1 MKKLT
6 LKELNELNK
15 LNSLNK
21 LLKVIELLRH
31 PKNGCPWDIAQTFE
45 TLSNFPIEEAYELQN
60 AINNKDIKN
69 IKEELGDLLLQVVL
83 FSQVSKDN
91 NMFSFEEVCN
101 EITKKIIRRHPQI
114 FDINYNEND
123 TPKDTWE
130 KIKLKEKQNTKDKFN
145 SILDDIPN
153 NLPPLLKSYKVQ
165 QKVSLINFDWK
176 NYLGPLKKVEEEL
189 IEVKKSLQINNNL
202 EKVEEEIGDLLF
214 SVVNLI
220 RHLDLNPDI
229 VVEKS
234 IKKFKNR
241 FLNIEKTLQKNNIK
255 INSKNIHQLWK
266 DAKIKEELNNE

>member
-15 LNSLNK
+15 LNSINK

-60 AINNKDIKN
+60 AVNNKDIKN

-114 FDINYNEND
+114 FDINYNQKN

-130 KIKLKEKQNTKDKFN
+130 KIKLEEKENNKSEFN
-145 SILDDIPN
+145 SILDDVPN
-153 NLPPLLKSYKVQ
+153 NLPPLLKSFKVQ
-165 QKVSLINFDWK
+165 EKVSSMNFDWK
-176 NYLGPLKKVEEEL
+176 NYLGPLKKIEEEL
-189 IEVKKSLQINNNL
+189 IEVKKSLQIKDNL
-202 EKVEEEIGDLLF
+202 GKVEEEIGDLLF

-220 RHLDLNPDI
+220 RHLNLKPDT

-234 IKKFKNR
+234 IKKFKKR
-241 FLNIEKTLQKNNIK
+241 FLNIEKTLHENKIK
-255 INSKNIHQLWK
+255 IDSKNIHQLWN
-266 DAKIKEELNNE
+266 DAKIKEGTEE

>member
-15 LNSLNK
+15 LNSINK

-60 AINNKDIKN
+60 AVNNKDIKN

-114 FDINYNEND
+114 FDINYNQKN

-130 KIKLKEKQNTKDKFN
+130 KIKLEEKENNKSEFN
-145 SILDDIPN
+145 SILDDVPN
-153 NLPPLLKSYKVQ
+153 NLPPLLKSFKVQ
-165 QKVSLINFDWK
+165 EKVSSMNFDWK
-176 NYLGPLKKVEEEL
+176 NYLGPLKKIEEEL
-189 IEVKKSLQINNNL
+189 IEVKKSLQIKDNL
-202 EKVEEEIGDLLF
+202 GKVEEEIGDLLF

-220 RHLDLNPDI
+220 RHLNLKPDT

-234 IKKFKNR
+234 IKKFKKR
-241 FLNIEKTLQKNNIK
+241 FLNIEKTLYENKIK
-255 INSKNIHQLWK
+255 IDSKNIHQLWN
-266 DAKIKEELNNE
+266 DAKIKEGTEE

>member
-21 LLKVIELLRH
+21 LLKVIEILRH
-31 PKNGCPWDIAQTFE
+31 PLNGCPWDIEQTFE
-45 TLSNFPIEEAYELQN
+45 TLRNFPIEEAYELQN
-60 AINNKDIKN
+60 AVNNQDIKN

-83 FSQVSKDN
+83 FSQVGKDN

-114 FDINYNEND
+114 FDINYNQNN

-130 KIKLKEKQNTKDKFN
+130 KIKLKEKENYKSGFN

-153 NLPPLLKSYKVQ
+153 NLPPLLKSFKVQ
-165 QKVSLINFDWK
+165 QKVSSMNFDWK
-176 NYLGPLKKVEEEL
+176 DYLGPLKKVEEEL
-189 IEVKKSLQINNNL
+189 IEVKKSLQIKHNL
-202 EKVEEEIGDLLF
+202 DKVEEEIGDLLF

-220 RHLDLNPDI
+220 RHLNLNPDI

-241 FLNIEKTLQKNNIK
+241 FLSIEKTLQENNIK
-255 INSKNIHQLWK
+255 INSKNINQLWTN
-266 DAKIKEELNNE
+266 AKIIEEMKNE

>member
-31 PKNGCPWDIAQTFE
+31 PLNGCPWDIAQTFE

-60 AINNKDIKN
+60 AVNNKDVKN

-91 NMFSFEEVCN
+91 NMFSFEDVCN

-114 FDINYNEND
+114 FDINYNHNSA
-123 TPKDTWE
+123 PKDTWE
-130 KIKLKEKQNTKDKFN
+130 KIKLEEKKNKKDEFN
-145 SILDDIPN
+145 SILEDIPN
-153 NLPPLLKSYKVQ
+153 NLPPLLKSFKVQ
-165 QKVSLINFDWK
+165 QKVSSINFDWK

-189 IEVKKSLQINNNL
+189 IEVKNSLHVKTNL
-202 EKVEEEIGDLLF
+202 DKVEEEIGDLLF

-220 RHLDLNPDI
+220 RHLNLNPDT

-241 FLNIEKTLQKNNIK
+241 FLNIEKILQKNNIK
-255 INSKNIHQLWK
+255 INEKNIHQLWNK
-266 DAKIKEELNNE
+266 AKIKEESNNE

>member
-114 FDINYNEND
+114 FDINYNHNN
-123 TPKDTWE
+123 TPKNTWE
-130 KIKLKEKQNTKDKFN
+130 KIKLEEKQNKKDEFN
-145 SILDDIPN
+145 SILEDIPN
-153 NLPPLLKSYKVQ
+153 NLPPLLKSFKVQ
-165 QKVSLINFDWK
+165 QKVSSINFDWK

-189 IEVKKSLQINNNL
+189 IEVKNSLHIKNNL
-202 EKVEEEIGDLLF
+202 DKVEEEIGDLLF

-220 RHLDLNPDI
+220 RHLNLNPDT

-241 FLNIEKTLQKNNIK
+241 FLNIEKMLQKNNIQ
-255 INSKNIHQLWK
+255 INEKNIHQLWNK
-266 DAKIKEELNNE
+266 AKIKEESNNE

>member
-15 LNSLNK
+15 LNSINK

-31 PKNGCPWDIAQTFE
+31 PNNGCPWDIAQTFE

-60 AINNKDIKN
+60 AVNNKDIEN

-114 FDINYNEND
+114 FDINYNKEN

-130 KIKLKEKQNTKDKFN
+130 KIKLEEKENNKNEFN
-145 SILDDIPN
+145 SILDDVPN
-153 NLPPLLKSYKVQ
+153 NLPPLLKSFKVQ
-165 QKVSLINFDWK
+165 QKVSSMNFDWK
-176 NYLGPLKKVEEEL
+176 DYLGPLKKVEEEL
-189 IEVKKSLQINNNL
+189 IEVKKSLKAKDNL
-202 EKVEEEIGDLLF
+202 DKVEEEIGDLLF

-220 RHLDLNPDI
+220 RHLNLNPDK

-255 INSKNIHQLWK
+255 INSKNIYQLWN
-266 DAKIKEELNNE
+266 DAKTKEELKNE

>member
-15 LNSLNK
+15 LNSINK

-31 PKNGCPWDIAQTFE
+31 PNNGCPWDIAQTFE
-45 TLSNFPIEEAYELQN
+45 SLSNFPIEEAYELQN
-60 AINNKDIKN
+60 AVNNKDINN

-114 FDINYNEND
+114 FDVNYNQKN

-130 KIKLKEKQNTKDKFN
+130 KIKLEEKENKKNEFI
-145 SILDDIPN
+145 SILDDVPN
-153 NLPPLLKSYKVQ
+153 NLPPLLKSFKVQ
-165 QKVSLINFDWK
+165 QKVSSINFDWK
-176 NYLGPLKKVEEEL
+176 GYLGPLKKVEEEL
-189 IEVKKSLQINNNL
+189 IEVKKSLKVRNNL
-202 EKVEEEIGDLLF
+202 DKVEEEIGDLLF

-220 RHLDLNPDI
+220 RHLNLNPDT

-255 INSKNIHQLWK
+255 INSKNIHQLWNE
-266 DAKIKEELNNE
+266 AKIKEGLKDE

>member
-21 LLKVIELLRH
+21 LLKVIEILRH
-31 PKNGCPWDIAQTFE
+31 PLNGCPWDIEQTFE
-45 TLSNFPIEEAYELQN
+45 TLRNFPIEEAYELQN
-60 AINNKDIKN
+60 AVNNQDIKN

-83 FSQVSKDN
+83 FSQVGKDN

-101 EITKKIIRRHPQI
+101 EITKKVIRRHPQI
-114 FDINYNEND
+114 FDINYNQNN

-130 KIKLKEKQNTKDKFN
+130 KIKLKEKENYKSGFN

-153 NLPPLLKSYKVQ
+153 NLPPLLKSFKVQ
-165 QKVSLINFDWK
+165 QKVSSMNFDWK
-176 NYLGPLKKVEEEL
+176 DYLGPLKKVEEEL
-189 IEVKKSLQINNNL
+189 IEVKKSLQVKHNL
-202 EKVEEEIGDLLF
+202 DKVEEEIGDLLF
-214 SVVNLI
+214 SIVNLI
-220 RHLDLNPDI
+220 RHLNLNPDI

-241 FLNIEKTLQKNNIK
+241 FLSIEKTLQENNIK
-255 INSKNIHQLWK
+255 INSKNIHQLWT
-266 DAKIKEELNNE
+266 DAKIIEEMKNE

>member
-15 LNSLNK
+15 LNSINK

-60 AINNKDIKN
+60 AVNNKDIKN

-114 FDINYNEND
+114 FDINYNQKN

-130 KIKLKEKQNTKDKFN
+130 KIKLEEKENNKSEFN
-145 SILDDIPN
+145 SILDDVPN
-153 NLPPLLKSYKVQ
+153 NLPPLLKSFKVQ
-165 QKVSLINFDWK
+165 EKVSSMNFDWK
-176 NYLGPLKKVEEEL
+176 NYLGPLKKIEEEL
-189 IEVKKSLQINNNL
+189 IEVKKSLQIKDNL
-202 EKVEEEIGDLLF
+202 GKVEEEIGDLLF

-220 RHLDLNPDI
+220 RHLNLKPDT

-234 IKKFKNR
+234 IKKFKKR
-241 FLNIEKTLQKNNIK
+241 FLNIERTLHENKIK
-255 INSKNIHQLWK
+255 IDSKNIHQLWN
-266 DAKIKEELNNE
+266 DAKIKEGTEE

>member
-60 AINNKDIKN
+60 AVNNKDINN

-91 NMFSFEEVCN
+91 NMFTFDEVCN
-101 EITKKIIRRHPQI
+101 EITKKIIKRHPQI
-114 FDINYNEND
+114 FDINYNQDN

-130 KIKLKEKQNTKDKFN
+130 KIKLREKENKRSEFN

-153 NLPPLLKSYKVQ
+153 NLPPLLKSFKVQ
-165 QKVSLINFDWK
+165 QKVSSINFDWK
-176 NYLGPLKKVEEEL
+176 DYLGPLKKIEEEL
-189 IEVKKSLQINNNL
+189 IEVKKSLQIKNNL
-202 EKVEEEIGDLLF
+202 NKIEEEIGDLLF

-220 RHLDLNPDI
+220 RHLNLNPDI

-255 INSKNIHQLWK
+255 INSKNIYQLWN
-266 DAKIKEELNNE
+266 DAKNKEELKNE

>member
-15 LNSLNK
+15 LNSINK

-31 PKNGCPWDIAQTFE
+31 PNNGCPWDIAQTFE

-91 NMFSFEEVCN
+91 NMFTFEEVCN

-114 FDINYNEND
+114 FDLNYYQKN

-130 KIKLKEKQNTKDKFN
+130 KIKLEEKENKKSEFN

-153 NLPPLLKSYKVQ
+153 NLPPLLKTFKVQ
-165 QKVSLINFDWK
+165 QKVSSMNFDWK
-176 NYLGPLKKVEEEL
+176 DYLGPLKKVEEEL
-189 IEVKKSLQINNNL
+189 IEVKKSLKVKDNL
-202 EKVEEEIGDLLF
+202 DKVEEEIGDLLF

-220 RHLDLNPDI
+220 RHLNFNPDT

-266 DAKIKEELNNE
+266 NSKTKEELKNE

>member
-15 LNSLNK
+15 LNSINK
-21 LLKVIELLRH
+21 LLKVIELLRD

-60 AINNKDIKN
+60 AVNNKDINN

-101 EITKKIIRRHPQI
+101 EITKKIIRRHPQM
-114 FDINYNEND
+114 FDINYNQDN

-130 KIKLKEKQNTKDKFN
+130 KIKFEEKQNKKAQFN
-145 SILDDIPN
+145 NILDDIPN

-165 QKVSLINFDWK
+165 QKVSSINFDWK
-176 NYLGPLKKVEEEL
+176 DYLGPLKKIEEEL
-189 IEVKKSLQINNNL
+189 IEVKESLKINNNL

-229 VVEKS
+229 VLEKS

-255 INSKNIHQLWK
+255 INSKNIHQLWN
-266 DAKIKEELNNE
+266 DAKTKEELKNE

>member
-1 MKKLT
+1 MKKIT

-31 PKNGCPWDIAQTFE
+31 PENGCPWDIEQTFE

-60 AINNKDIKN
+60 AVNNKDIQN

-91 NMFSFEEVCN
+91 NMFSFEDVCN

-114 FDINYNEND
+114 FDVTYND
-123 TPKDTWE
+123 SSTPKDTWE
-130 KIKLKEKQNTKDKFN
+130 KIKLKEKKINKNKFN
-145 SILDDIPN
+145 SILDDVPN
-153 NLPPLLKSYKVQ
+153 NLPPLLKSLKVQ
-165 QKVSLINFDWK
+165 QKVSSINFDWK
-176 NYLGPLKKVEEEL
+176 NHLGPLKKVEEEL
-189 IEVKKSLQINNNL
+189 VEVKNSLQINNNL
-202 EKVEEEIGDLLF
+202 ERVEEEIGDLLF

-220 RHLDLNPDI
+220 RHLDLNPDL

-234 IKKFKNR
+234 IRKFKNR
-241 FLNIEKTLQKNNIK
+241 FLKIEKILQKNNIK
-255 INSKNIHQLWK
+255 INSKNIHQLWN
-266 DAKIKEELNNE
+266 DAKTKEELNNE

>member
-6 LKELNELNK
+6 LKELKELNK
-15 LNSLNK
+15 LNSINK
-21 LLKVIELLRH
+21 LLKIIGLLRH

-45 TLSNFPIEEAYELQN
+45 TLSNYPIEEAYELQN

-91 NMFSFEEVCN
+91 NMFSFEDVCN
-101 EITKKIIRRHPQI
+101 EIANKIIRRHPQI
-114 FDINYNEND
+114 FDVNYNENN

-130 KIKLKEKQNTKDKFN
+130 KIKFKEKQNKKGQFN

-153 NLPPLLKSYKVQ
+153 NLPPLLKSLKVQ
-165 QKVSLINFDWK
+165 QKVSSMNFDWK

-214 SVVNLI
+214 SIVNLV
-220 RHLDLNPDI
+220 RHLNLNPDI
-229 VVEKS
+229 VLEKS

-255 INSKNIHQLWK
+255 INSENIHQLWK
-266 DAKIKEELNNE
+266 NAKIKEELNKE

>member
-6 LKELNELNK
+6 LKELNKLNK

-31 PKNGCPWDIAQTFE
+31 PKNGCPWDISQTFE

-60 AINNKDIKN
+60 AINKKDIKN

-114 FDINYNEND
+114 FDINYNEKS

-130 KIKLKEKQNTKDKFN
+130 KIKLEEKQNKKGEFN

-153 NLPPLLKSYKVQ
+153 NLPPLLKSFKVQ
-165 QKVSLINFDWK
+165 QKVSLMNFDWK
-176 NYLGPLKKVEEEL
+176 DYLGPLK
-189 IEVKKSLQINNNL
+189 
-202 EKVEEEIGDLLF
+202 KVEEEIGDLLF
-214 SVVNLI
+214 SVVNLV

-229 VVEKS
+229 VLEKS

-241 FLNIEKTLQKNNIK
+241 FLNIEKTLKQNNIN
-255 INSKNIHQLWK
+255 INSKNIHQLWNE
-266 DAKIKEELNNE
+266 AKIKEELNNE

>member
-60 AINNKDIKN
+60 AVNNKDFKN

-91 NMFSFEEVCN
+91 NIFSFEEVCN

-114 FDINYNEND
+114 FDFNYNQNN

-130 KIKLKEKQNTKDKFN
+130 KIKLEEKENKKNEFN

-153 NLPPLLKSYKVQ
+153 NLPPLLKSFKVQ
-165 QKVSLINFDWK
+165 QKVSSINFDWK
-176 NYLGPLKKVEEEL
+176 DYLGPLKKVEEEL
-189 IEVKKSLQINNNL
+189 IEVKKSLQVKDNL
-202 EKVEEEIGDLLF
+202 DKIEEEIGDLLF

-220 RHLDLNPDI
+220 RHLNLNPDT

-234 IKKFKNR
+234 IKKFKKR

-255 INSKNIHQLWK
+255 INSTNIHKLWN
-266 DAKIKEELNNE
+266 DAKITEELKNE